1 MAKQI
6 VYGEI
11 ARKKILKGIDLLANT
26 VKITLGPKGQ
36 NVLLEQK
43 YGSPLIIND
52 GVTITKEIS
61 FKDAYHNAGAKA
73 ICEIAT

>member
-1 MAKQI
+1 
-6 VYGEI
+6 
-11 ARKKILKGIDLLANT
+11 KILKGIDLLANT

-52 GVTITKEIS
+52 GIVPLNLFNSIFFRSDLTFVLNLTVIFTNS
-61 FKDAYHNAGAKA
+61 SS
-73 ICEIAT
+73 T